1 MQPSDFTVIRA
12 WPDPERN
19 YWHALVR
26 SGTDTVE
33 FDTRYGSWQTPPLDL
48 QGRRKDAM
56 PTLAAR
62 LQREVRAR
70 ARSAAAIS

>member
-1 MQPSDFTVIRA
+1 MQPASFTVLRT

-26 SGTDTVE
+26 SGTATVE

-48 QGRRKDAM
+48 EGRRREAL
-56 PTLAAR
+56 PSLAAT

-70 ARSAAAIS
+70 APSTGRR